1 MAQDSLLFRFAAPC
15 AFAAAALGFAYSTS
29 FSLYLHS
36 PSRGTAYADAILLL
50 AGGVVSTVVFTIL
63 YDRLRDTEPALAL
76 WGFLLALVGAFGAAI
91 HGAYDLANL
100 ANPPATLASDVPSSV
115 DPRGFGTFALTGL
128 ALAVIGLLIVRGRG
142 LPVGLGYLAFV
153 AAALL
158 VYVYIGRLVIL
169 NPKSP
174 GVLPFA
180 VLAGFIVDPAWFVWL
195 GVVLRR
201 ASAQPP
207 LIAEITSTREPGPSG
222 VSSAARSRST

>member
-1 MAQDSLLFRFAAPC
+1 MANDSFFVRCGAPC
-15 AFAAAALGFAYSTS
+15 AFAAAALGFGYSTS

-36 PSRGTAYADAILLL
+36 PSRGEAYADAALLL
-50 AGGVVSTVVFTIL
+50 AGGVVSTAIFTVL
-63 YDRLRDTEPALAL
+63 YDRLRATDPALAL

-100 ANPPATLASDVPSSV
+100 ANPPASLASDLPSSV

-128 ALAVIGLLIVRGRG
+128 GLAVIGVLIVRGRR

-180 VLAGFIVDPAWFVWL
+180 VIAGFLVNPAWFVWL

-201 ASAQPP
+201 SPYPP